1 MVTTVAISPEL
12 ARELKL
18 LKMEEGFASIEE
30 VIEKMLVEYKKR
42 RFLEASEKFRE
53 RMKEK
58 GLKLEDLTK

>member
-1 MVTTVAISPEL
+1 MTTVAISPEL
-12 ARELKL
+12 AKELKL

-53 RMKEK
+53 RMRGK
-58 GLKLEDLTK
+58 GLKIEDLTK

>member
-12 ARELKL
+12 AKELKL

-53 RMKEK
+53 RMRGK
-58 GLKLEDLTK
+58 GLKIEDLTK